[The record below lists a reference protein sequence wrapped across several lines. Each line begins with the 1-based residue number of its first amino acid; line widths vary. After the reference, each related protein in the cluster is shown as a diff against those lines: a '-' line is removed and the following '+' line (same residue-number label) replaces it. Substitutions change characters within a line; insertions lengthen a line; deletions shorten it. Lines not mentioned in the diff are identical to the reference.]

1 MTSNPHR
8 HSFTLLGR
16 NSSMNDSEL
25 KYPQWQLPYRE
36 AILEFDLN
44 RLPDKIQKA
53 ESAVRERL
61 QVLEQ
66 RANGQEERQAL
77 SDAISTLTILK
88 R

>member
-1 MTSNPHR
+1 
-8 HSFTLLGR
+8 
-16 NSSMNDSEL
+16 MNDSDL

-36 AILEFDLN
+36 AILEFDGN
-44 RLPDKIQKA
+44 RLLDKIQQA
-53 ESAVRERL
+53 ETAVRERL

>member
-1 MTSNPHR
+1 MTSNTR
-8 HSFTLLGR
+8 SHSFTLWVGAGP
-16 NSSMNDSEL
+16 MNNSEL
-25 KYPQWQLPYRE
+25 KYPQWQFPCRE
-36 AILEFDLN
+36 AILEFDRN
-44 RLPDKIQKA
+44 RLPGKIRKA
-53 ESAVRERL
+53 EAAVRERL

>member
-1 MTSNPHR
+1 
-8 HSFTLLGR
+8 
-16 NSSMNDSEL
+16 MNNSEL

-36 AILEFDLN
+36 ALVEFDRN
-44 RLPDKIQKA
+44 RLLDKIQQA
-53 ESAVRERL
+53 ETAVHERL
-61 QVLEQ
+61 QVLEE

>member
-1 MTSNPHR
+1 
-8 HSFTLLGR
+8 
-16 NSSMNDSEL
+16 MNDAEL

-36 AILEFDLN
+36 AILEVDRN

-53 ESAVRERL
+53 ETIVLERL
-61 QVLEQ
+61 QTLEQ

-77 SDAISTLTILK
+77 SDAMSTLTILK

>member
-1 MTSNPHR
+1 
-8 HSFTLLGR
+8 
-16 NSSMNDSEL
+16 MNNSEL

-36 AILEFDLN
+36 ALVEFDRN
-44 RLPDKIQKA
+44 RLLDKIQQA
-53 ESAVRERL
+53 ETAVRERL
-61 QVLEQ
+61 QVLEE

>member
-1 MTSNPHR
+1 
-8 HSFTLLGR
+8 
-16 NSSMNDSEL
+16 MNDSEL

-36 AILEFDLN
+36 AILEFDRN

-77 SDAISTLTILK
+77 RDAISTLTILK

>member
-1 MTSNPHR
+1 
-8 HSFTLLGR
+8 
-16 NSSMNDSEL
+16 MNNSEL

-36 AILEFDLN
+36 AILEFDRN
-44 RLPDKIQKA
+44 RLSDKIQKA
-53 ESAVRERL
+53 ETAVRERQ

-77 SDAISTLTILK
+77 SDAISTLKILK